1 MDVSTIFG
9 SMVFN
14 ETVMQERLPKE
25 IFKSLK
31 QTMEEGTALDLTV
44 ANSVAN
50 AMKNWAIE
58 KGVTHYTHWSGR
70 DHHPQWT

>member
-50 AMKNWAIE
+50 ATSE
-58 KGVTHYTHWSGR
+58 KVFEKV
-70 DHHPQWT
+70 